1 VNEALVL
8 IETLADPSKLTD
20 PVRSPVSEM
29 VRAVSS
35 FVAVEALPIKAAVI
49 LRAIKSP
56 DPSLE
61 TMALP
66 EFKFVESLH
75 Y

>member
-1 VNEALVL
+1 
-8 IETLADPSKLTD
+8 
-20 PVRSPVSEM
+20 M
-29 VRAVSS
+29 VRAVAS
-35 FVAVEALPIKAAVI
+35 FVAVEALPIRSAVI

-66 EFKFVESLH
+66 EFKFVAVVAELATFPDPVIVAR
-75 Y
+75 